1 MRELF
6 DEVAGKSPLD
16 PREASRL
23 SSRTPLRKRFY
34 TAADVSEGPDGF
46 AITLDGKS
54 VRTPGKHVLAAPVRE
69 LAEAIAAEWNAQKEL
84 IDPMSMPLTRLA
96 NSIIDGVAGNTRAVV
111 DDAAK
116 YFETD
121 LLLYRAGFPEALV
134 ARQAEQW
141 DPVLR
146 WAADDLGAHFI
157 LAEGVMHVRQPE
169 KAIAAALA
177 NMPADAWSV
186 GAFHLVT
193 TLTGSAL
200 LALALKRGALD
211 KVQVWSA
218 AHVDEDWNRE
228 KWGADDEVDARR
240 ASRLLDFEAAAL
252 VLNAIR

>member
-34 TAADVSEGPDGF
+34 TTAEVAEGPDGF
-46 AITLDGKS
+46 AITLDGKT
-54 VRTPGKHVLAAPVRE
+54 VRTPGKHVLAAPNRE
-69 LAEAIAAEWNAQKEL
+69 IADAIAAEWNAQKDL

-96 NSIIDGVAGNTRAVV
+96 NSVIDGVAWNTRAVI

-121 LLLYRAGFPEALV
+121 LLLYRAGFPDALV
-134 ARQAEQW
+134 QRQADHW
-141 DPVLR
+141 DPVLG
-146 WAADDLGAHFI
+146 WAADELKAHFI

-177 NMPADAWSV
+177 KMPADPWSV

-211 KVQVWSA
+211 KVQVWTA

-228 KWGADDEVDARR
+228 KWGADEEVEARR

-252 VLNAIR
+252 VLKAIR